1 MGVLRPRS
9 DTSLSY
15 IYRRYIKGLV
25 TCDHAKLKLEIT
37 AAQVLELIEE
47 MLAGVGLTDDL
58 GVMNH
63 QLGKNL
69 SLCLFKSC
77 SHQEFSTI
85 FHSFCFFTVRYNPRA
100 VYSGHK
106 LATKFSIVDG
116 SLLL

>member
-47 MLAGVGLTDDL
+47 MLAGVGLERRPWSYESPSRQRSKFLPFRKLQPPRNFRGFYIAFHLLHSVVRQVLLILDT
-58 GVMNH
+58 NWP
-63 QLGKNL
+63 Q
-69 SLCLFKSC
+69 KS
-77 SHQEFSTI
+77 E
-85 FHSFCFFTVRYNPRA
+85 VNP
-100 VYSGHK
+100 S
-106 LATKFSIVDG
+106 S
-116 SLLL
+116 